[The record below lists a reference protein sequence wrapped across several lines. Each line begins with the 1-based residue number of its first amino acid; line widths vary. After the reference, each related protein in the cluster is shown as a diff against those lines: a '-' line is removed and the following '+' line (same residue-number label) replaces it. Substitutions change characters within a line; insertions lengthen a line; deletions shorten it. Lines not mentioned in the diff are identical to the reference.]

1 MAWRGGEVVWWTTSS
16 VGTVLLSSLAVDAIL
31 SDLAVQH
38 AELDGVLAG
47 LDDEDWARPSAC
59 EGWSVSDVVVHLTQS
74 DDGAVA
80 SVEGRLPEQGLAMSR
95 SGDHDVDDWAELMV
109 TEARGTPPAEVLE
122 RWRTTTA
129 AMRDAFARCDL
140 SARVPWVTGRLS
152 ARTLATTRL
161 SECWIHTGDI
171 EAAFGRPPSA
181 SPGLRHI
188 ARLAW
193 RTLPYAFAEAGRDL
207 AGPVAFE
214 LTGPGGERWDLVP
227 EEAPATG
234 VRGDAYE
241 LCLVAARRR
250 APSETGLATEGP
262 DGDAVLELVR
272 TYA

>member
-1 MAWRGGEVVWWTTSS
+1 MVWWTTSNVATGLLGS
-16 VGTVLLSSLAVDAIL
+16 VAVEEIL
-31 SDLAVQH
+31 SDLAAQH
-38 AELDGVLAG
+38 AELDRILAA
-47 LDDEDWARPSAC
+47 LDDADWARASAC
-59 EGWSVSDVVVHLTQS
+59 EGWSVADVVVHLTQS

-80 SVEGRLPEQGLAMSR
+80 SVEGRLPEEGLAMSR
-95 SGDHDVDDWAELMV
+95 SGEHDVDDWAELMV
-109 TEARGTPPAEVLE
+109 ADARGTPPAEVLE
-122 RWRTTTA
+122 RWRATTA

-181 SPGLRHI
+181 WPGLRHI

-227 EEAPATG
+227 EEAPDTV

-250 APSETGLATEGP
+250 APADTRLAADGP

>member
-1 MAWRGGEVVWWTTSS
+1 MVPRVDEV
-16 VGTVLLSSLAVDAIL
+16 L
-31 SDLAVQH
+31 SDLAAQH
-38 AELDGVLAG
+38 AELDGILAG
-47 LDDEDWARPSAC
+47 LDDGDWARPSAC
-59 EGWSVSDVVVHLTQS
+59 AGWSVADVVVHLTQS

-80 SVEGRLPEQGLAMSR
+80 SVEGRLPEAGMRMSR
-95 SGDHDVDDWAELMV
+95 TGEHNVDDWAEVMV
-109 TEARGTPPAEVLE
+109 NEARGTPPVEVFE
-122 RWRTTTA
+122 RWRSTTA
-129 AMRDAFARCDL
+129 AMREAFARCDL

-161 SECWIHTGDI
+161 SECWIHTGDVG
-171 EAAFGRPPSA
+171 AAFGRPPSA

-193 RTLPYAFAEAGRDL
+193 RTLPYAFAEAGRDQ

-214 LTGPGGERWDLVP
+214 LTGPAGERWDLVP
-227 EEAPATG
+227 DEPPVT
-234 VRGDAYE
+234 VIRGDALD

-250 APSETGLATEGP
+250 APSETGLVAEGP

>member
-16 VGTVLLSSLAVDAIL
+16 VGTGLLWSLAVEEIL
-31 SDLAVQH
+31 TDLAAQH
-38 AELDGVLAG
+38 AELDGILAG
-47 LDDEDWARPSAC
+47 LDDSDWARPSAC
-59 EGWSVSDVVVHLTQS
+59 EGWSVADVVVHLTQS

-80 SVEGRLPEQGLAMSR
+80 SVEGRLPEAGMTMSR
-95 SGDHDVDDWAELMV
+95 SGEHNVDDWAEVMV
-109 TEARGTPPAEVLE
+109 NEARGTPPSEVLE

-129 AMRDAFARCDL
+129 AMREAFDRCDL

-161 SECWIHTGDI
+161 SECWIHTGDVG
-171 EAAFGRPPSA
+171 AAFGRPPSA

-193 RTLPYAFAEAGRDL
+193 RTLPYAFAEAGRDPS
-207 AGPVAFE
+207 GPVAFD
-214 LTGPGGERWDLVP
+214 LTGPAGERWDLVP
-227 EEAPATG
+227 DEPPVT
-234 VRGDAYE
+234 VIRGDALD

-250 APSETGLATEGP
+250 APSATGLVAEGP